1 MRDREA
7 AVNHVLFSE
16 FADQRITALKAE
28 AAAVRL
34 ARSARGSEEAP
45 GRRHKRHRPAVLSAL
60 VQR

>member
-1 MRDREA
+1 M
-7 AVNHVLFSE
+7 NHLLIGD

-34 ARSARGSEEAP
+34 ARSARGSKPAL
-45 GRRHKRHRPAVLSAL
+45 GRRHNRHRPALLSAL